1 MIVIA
6 IDGPAASGKSS
17 VSKRV
22 AHHMGFSYV
31 NSGTMYRAITWE
43 LLRQF
48 IDLARADSVESA
60 LDRMAFDSGF
70 SEKGESYIRINSQIP
85 DLELRESEV
94 NAQVSSV
101 SAIPAVRR
109 IVSDRLRALAEKG
122 SVVMEGRDIGT
133 AVFPH
138 TPYKFYLDA
147 SPDIRRRRRA
157 AEGQTDSIER
167 RDKIDSTRSHAP
179 LQIAPDAYV
188 LDTSHLTLEDVV
200 QKVIAQLETAGIS
213 PA

>member
-48 IDLARADSVESA
+48 IDPTRTESVESA
-60 LDRMAFDSGF
+60 LERMAFDSGF
-70 SEKGESYIRINSQIP
+70 TENGESYIRINSQIP

-94 NAQVSSV
+94 NEQVSCV

-109 IVSDRLRALAEKG
+109 IVSDRLHDLADKG

-133 AVFPH
+133 VVFPE

-179 LQIAPDAYV
+179 LQIAPDAHV

-200 QKVIAQLETAGIS
+200 AKVIAHLVTTGLS